1 MSNKKCV
8 ECGLVNFAADETCRR
23 CGAMLDSVQ
32 TVEASDALPAKSRKR
47 RILLRILFTPALIV
61 IILLVAYLSLL
72 ATSDAID
79 SKQREA
85 VNRAV
90 DVLDRKG
97 FSQEAFMLRHAVS
110 FRATDNWWNRWVGH
124 ADAYAATN
132 FPFEVVTL
140 YPDFFNLPVD
150 DVERAAILLHE
161 TYHLYGHG
169 EEAAFKGAWRDKRRL
184 GWTRSTYGETSVWKN
199 VAESTYNYAPQYF
212 QCGTDL
218 RSDCYE

>member
-1 MSNKKCV
+1 MSNRKCI

-23 CGAMLDSVQ
+23 CGVTLEAVS
-32 TVEASDALPAKSRKR
+32 TVEASEAFPAKRSKR
-47 RILLRILFTPALIV
+47 RLVLRILFTPALILV
-61 IILLVAYLSLL
+61 ILLVAYLSLL
-72 ATSDAID
+72 ATSDTID

-85 VNRAV
+85 VNRAIE
-90 DVLDRKG
+90 VLDGKG
-97 FSQEAFMLRHAVS
+97 FGQEAFMLRHAVS

-184 GWTRSTYGETSVWKN
+184 GWTRATYGESAVWKN
-199 VAESTYNYAPQYF
+199 VSESTLSFAPQFF
-212 QCGTDL
+212 QCGLDR
-218 RSDCYE
+218 RSDCFE

>member
-1 MSNKKCV
+1 MSNRKCA
-8 ECGLVNFAADETCRR
+8 ECGLVNFATDEECRR
-23 CGAMLDSVQ
+23 CHAPLDAVE
-32 TVEASDALPAKSRKR
+32 TVEAHPDEKPKR
-47 RILLRILFTPALIV
+47 RIWLRLLFTPALIL

-72 ATSDAID
+72 VSSDPVDAQ
-79 SKQREA
+79 QREA
-85 VNRAV
+85 VNRAIE
-90 DVLDRKG
+90 VLDQKG

-184 GWTRSTYGETSVWKN
+184 GWTRAAYGQSAVWKN
-199 VAESTYNYAPQYF
+199 VTESTMSIAPQFF